1 VPAVRACIW
10 CFIGVLVLSFNEIA
24 YSLKKKTIIFPSEW

>member
-1 VPAVRACIW
+1 VHAVKACIW

-24 YSLKKKTIIFPSEW
+24 YSSKRKKKLEDIIV